1 MGALPQGRFVT
12 LNDGLQLHYIEAGF
26 PEAGY
31 PEAGSGEPVVFIH
44 GSGPGASGH
53 SNFKQNYPVF
63 AAAGHRVIVPDLPGY
78 GASDKPETTYD
89 LDFFVTALSGLLDAL
104 DIPRCVLVGN
114 SLGGAIA
121 LKLALDQPQRVSR
134 LILMAP
140 GGLMEKEQYYQQ
152 MEGIQKMGAAFAN
165 GELNDAAGM
174 RRLLGLQLYDASGIS
189 DETVAERVAVV
200 RQQPRC
206 VLSTMQVPNL
216 APRLSELQCPILG
229 FWGVNDKFCPASGA
243 QTLMDACRNIRFVLL
258 SECGHWVMVE
268 HRELFNRTC
277 LDFLAEGRQ

>member
-12 LNDGLQLHYIEAGF
+12 LNDGLQLHYLEAGF
-26 PEAGY
+26 PEAGCTD
-31 PEAGSGEPVVFIH
+31 AGSGEPVVFIH

-53 SNFKQNYPVF
+53 SNFKQNYPQF
-63 AAAGHRVIVPDLPGY
+63 AEAGYRVIVPDLPGY
-78 GASDKPETTYD
+78 GASDKPETAYT
-89 LDFFVTALSGLLDAL
+89 LDFFVDALSGLLDAL

-121 LKLALDQPQRVSR
+121 LKLALDQPQRVSK

-140 GGLMEKEQYYQQ
+140 GALMEKEEYYQQ

-174 RRLLGLQLYDASGIS
+174 RRLLGLQLYDASTIS

-200 RQQPRC
+200 QQQPRC

-216 APRLSELQCPILG
+216 APRLGELQCPILG

-243 QTLMDACRNIRFVLL
+243 QTLMAACRNIRFVLL

-268 HRELFNRTC
+268 YRELFNRTC
-277 LDFLAEGRQ
+277 LDFLAEGRK